1 MLTDYRKHQEERQL
15 QGIPALA
22 LDSEQVTDLVAL
34 IKDPPPEEEE
44 FILDLFINRIPAGVD
59 QAAYIKAAFL
69 ADVAKSNLKTPL
81 INNIF

>member
-1 MLTDYRKHQEERQL
+1 MLQDYRKHQEERQL
-15 QGIPALA
+15 QGIPALP
-22 LDSEQVTDLVAL
+22 LNSEQVTDLVAL

-69 ADVAKSNLKTPL
+69 ADVAKVILQLPS
-81 INNIF
+81 